1 MRIAFGDCVVDRDT
15 RELYRAGA
23 VVHLPRKTF
32 DLLTILLDAR
42 PRALSKVE
50 LQRLLW
56 PDTFVSE
63 SNLSSLIAELRQAI
77 GDPARGAAA
86 IIRTVH
92 GFGYAFAGH
101 ATPLARVAVAAEPRQ
116 RCRLVWGARDLLLQQ
131 GENVVGRAADA
142 TCQID
147 SPAVS
152 RHHARIAVTGGR
164 ATLEDLGSRNGTLLN
179 GELFE
184 SVVLLKDG
192 DTIGI
197 GPVALVFR
205 VDLAGNTSTIEV
217 DRV

>member
-1 MRIAFGDCVVDRDT
+1 VRIAFGDCVVDRDT
-15 RELYRAGA
+15 RELYRAGE

-77 GDPARGAAA
+77 GDRARGTEL
-86 IIRTVH
+86 IRTVH

-101 ATPLARVAVAAEPRQ
+101 ATQLAGVTVAADTRQ
-116 RCRLVWGARDLLLQQ
+116 RCRLVWGARDLPLQQ
-131 GENVVGRAADA
+131 GENLLGRAADV

-152 RHHARIAVTGGR
+152 RHHARIAVTGGT

-179 GELFE
+179 GEPFE
-184 SVVLLKDG
+184 SIVLLKDG

-205 VDLAGNTSTIEV
+205 VDVAGDTSTIEV